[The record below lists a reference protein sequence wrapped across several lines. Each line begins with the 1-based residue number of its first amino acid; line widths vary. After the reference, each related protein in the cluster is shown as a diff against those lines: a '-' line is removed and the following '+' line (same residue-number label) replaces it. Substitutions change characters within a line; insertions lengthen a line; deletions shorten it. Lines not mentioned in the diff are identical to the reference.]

1 MLAMRDVSAAR
12 ETFHAGKAA
21 QIVGNTTKESSD
33 RHQQLEK
40 VFDAG
45 SFSISTMWAMGKQS
59 SLHWLA
65 ANVTFRFKEHESP
78 PYIEIDGLDTRYR
91 ILPDAVVALQ
101 RIDGMPTILIT
112 GWQAYR
118 DNKGRFGS
126 SHYSKDEALW
136 IRTETNPVVGVTTE
150 GVFSELLPFG
160 RDAGHKVYEHKEGS
174 KIIRYFMNSW
184 GTQKIA
190 EEDEVEFHS
199 TKSHDIMELH
209 VPGEDPKQM
218 AKPDRDLM
226 LLVDGML
233 GEMSCM
239 GKPSTCAFRCFYDSE
254 NDVCG
259 PSHFCEKVGSS
270 PADNLAPFGSEQK
283 CKAVGG
289 PTHEA
294 ADGKITRKL
303 EEIKRDVLDLTEKLE
318 RSPAI
323 SESDS
328 GRSSLKETSALV
340 QEANQMLNIME
351 TFPTRLV
358 PEAGDFPEAAKRAAQ
373 TDMKHWRRGRD
384 RLTIQ
389 QYREAAS
396 KSISAVRSEKSYS
409 VPAKLHN
416 TLVDFIK
423 KRPHLLIRFLKHE
436 TNDKCVLSDKTDS
449 DRERLGTFLNYYMSV
464 PGYSTN
470 DLKDVTLDLPAHCQ
484 DYLVSEEA
492 ADPESIVQTAGEAQ
506 QILSNSTSSGSEGG
520 LLQVKSERLA
530 RALGPD
536 GTSFLQSG
544 TSSDFAADE
553 SDRAQEVFFII
564 ACIVVCLACFIVA
577 TMFFMLGFAS
587 LAGCFGD
594 RGGGGGGGGCFAAYF
609 VCMIL
614 GALIIWGAFA
624 MATPVGI
631 AALVASIVVLIGSA
645 IFKVANLEIRE
656 HDFAKPPPPNWR
668 AISHLAM

>member
-1 MLAMRDVSAAR
+1 
-12 ETFHAGKAA
+12 
-21 QIVGNTTKESSD
+21 
-33 RHQQLEK
+33 
-40 VFDAG
+40 
-45 SFSISTMWAMGKQS
+45 
-59 SLHWLA
+59 
-65 ANVTFRFKEHESP
+65 
-78 PYIEIDGLDTRYR
+78 
-91 ILPDAVVALQ
+91 
-101 RIDGMPTILIT
+101 
-112 GWQAYR
+112 
-118 DNKGRFGS
+118 
-126 SHYSKDEALW
+126 
-136 IRTETNPVVGVTTE
+136 
-150 GVFSELLPFG
+150 
-160 RDAGHKVYEHKEGS
+160 
-174 KIIRYFMNSW
+174 
-184 GTQKIA
+184 
-190 EEDEVEFHS
+190 
-199 TKSHDIMELH
+199 
-209 VPGEDPKQM
+209 
-218 AKPDRDLM
+218 
-226 LLVDGML
+226 
-233 GEMSCM
+233 M

-323 SESDS
+323 SKSDS

-340 QEANQMLNIME
+340 QGANQMLNIME
-351 TFPTRLV
+351 TFPMRLV

-389 QYREAAS
+389 QYREAGS

-416 TLVDFIK
+416 TLVDFMK

-492 ADPESIVQTAGEAQ
+492 ADPESIVQTAEDAQ
-506 QILSNSTSSGSEGG
+506 KILSNSTSSGSEGG
-520 LLQVKSERLA
+520 LLQVKSERVA

-536 GTSFLQSG
+536 GASFLQSG

-553 SDRAQEVFFII
+553 SDRAQDALFLCFCIFMFIF
-564 ACIVVCLACFIVA
+564 CFLVN
-577 TMFFMLGFAS
+577 LYFALWVS
-587 LAGCFGD
+587 PSAHCTGD
-594 RGGGGGGGGCFAAYF
+594 SGPGLSCFAAYF
-609 VCMIL
+609 VCMIFGGL
-614 GALIIWGAFA
+614 MIGGAFA
-624 MATPVGI
+624 AAIPFGI
-631 AALVASIVVLIGSA
+631 AVLVGVIVVHIVVA
-645 IFKVANLEIRE
+645 IMVHKTVNKTADVEIQYPLDWEASKRRVAEEER
-656 HDFAKPPPPNWR
+656 R
-668 AISHLAM
+668 RVAMEEERFSRRHAFNKL

>member
-1 MLAMRDVSAAR
+1 MAGRHVTRQRLACAFIFMLAMRDVSAAR
-12 ETFHAGKAA
+12 ETFHAGKAV
-21 QIVGNTTKESSD
+21 QIVGNTMKESSD

-40 VFDAG
+40 VADAG
-45 SFSISTMWAMGKQS
+45 SFSIPTMWARGKQN
-59 SLHWLA
+59 SLDWLA

-91 ILPDAVVALQ
+91 ILPDAVVAMQ

-136 IRTETNPVVGVTTE
+136 IRTETNPVVGV
-150 GVFSELLPFG
+150 
-160 RDAGHKVYEHKEGS
+160 YEHKQGS

-184 GTQKIA
+184 GTQKI
-190 EEDEVEFHS
+190 
-199 TKSHDIMELH
+199 
-209 VPGEDPKQM
+209 
-218 AKPDRDLM
+218 
-226 LLVDGML
+226 
-233 GEMSCM
+233 
-239 GKPSTCAFRCFYDSE
+239 
-254 NDVCG
+254 
-259 PSHFCEKVGSS
+259 
-270 PADNLAPFGSEQK
+270 
-283 CKAVGG
+283 
-289 PTHEA
+289 A

-328 GRSSLKETSALV
+328 GRSSLQKTSALV

-351 TFPTRLV
+351 TFPMRLV

-389 QYREAAS
+389 QYREAGS

-416 TLVDFIK
+416 TLVDFMK
-423 KRPHLLIRFLKHE
+423 KRPHMLIRFLKHE
-436 TNDKCVLSDKTDS
+436 TNDKCVLSDRTDS

-506 QILSNSTSSGSEGG
+506 KILSNSTSSGSEGG

-553 SDRAQEVFFII
+553 SDRAQDALFLCFCIFMFIF
-564 ACIVVCLACFIVA
+564 CFLVNLYFVLWVSPA
-577 TMFFMLGFAS
+577 AHCT
-587 LAGCFGD
+587 GD
-594 RGGGGGGGGCFAAYF
+594 SGPGLGCFAAYF
-609 VCMIL
+609 VCMIFGGL
-614 GALIIWGAFA
+614 MIGGALAAAIPF
-624 MATPVGI
+624 GI
-631 AALVASIVVLIGSA
+631 AVLVGVIVVHIVVAIMVHKTANKTADVQIGYPLDWEAS
-645 IFKVANLEIRE
+645 KRRVAEEER
-656 HDFAKPPPPNWR
+656 R
-668 AISHLAM
+668 RVAMEEERFSRRHAFNKW

>member
-1 MLAMRDVSAAR
+1 M
-12 ETFHAGKAA
+12 
-21 QIVGNTTKESSD
+21 
-33 RHQQLEK
+33 
-40 VFDAG
+40 
-45 SFSISTMWAMGKQS
+45 
-59 SLHWLA
+59 
-65 ANVTFRFKEHESP
+65 
-78 PYIEIDGLDTRYR
+78 
-91 ILPDAVVALQ
+91 Q

-150 GVFSELLPFG
+150 SVIESVFSELLPFG
-160 RDAGHKVYEHKEGS
+160 RDAGHKVYEHKQGS

-184 GTQKIA
+184 GTQKI
-190 EEDEVEFHS
+190 
-199 TKSHDIMELH
+199 
-209 VPGEDPKQM
+209 
-218 AKPDRDLM
+218 
-226 LLVDGML
+226 
-233 GEMSCM
+233 
-239 GKPSTCAFRCFYDSE
+239 
-254 NDVCG
+254 
-259 PSHFCEKVGSS
+259 
-270 PADNLAPFGSEQK
+270 
-283 CKAVGG
+283 
-289 PTHEA
+289 A

-351 TFPTRLV
+351 TFPMRLV

-373 TDMKHWRRGRD
+373 TDMKNWRRGRD

-389 QYREAAS
+389 QYREAGS

-416 TLVDFIK
+416 TLVDFMK
-423 KRPHLLIRFLKHE
+423 KRPHMLIRFLKHE

-587 LAGCFGD
+587 LAGCFG
-594 RGGGGGGGGCFAAYF
+594 GGGGGGGCFAAYF